1 MTKYILFDDVSR
13 NSLLP
18 LTYLRPSADIRCGI
32 LTFREKWEFYLKSS
46 TYNLCIDYL
55 KKKFPIEVGNLNV
68 FIKGTLF
75 PNIELREKILQLKQ
89 GQALVNSKYRD
100 VLAFV
105 LSDEEVR
112 KHSFEKKN
120 WVVYDDIISLQKVEF
135 SCEYSTVSNVW
146 DIFSMNDRA
155 IAEDF
160 KILTNGKKSAEI
172 SPTNQVFNKEQVFI
186 EQGAIVECSVLN
198 ASAGPI
204 YIGKDAEIME
214 YSAVRGP
221 FALCEHATLKM
232 GAKIYG
238 ATTIGPYCKV
248 GGEVNNSVFFGF
260 SNKAHDG
267 FIGNSVIAEWC
278 NIGADT
284 NNSNLKNTYEIV
296 KLWSYPDRKFI
307 STGLQFCGLIMAD
320 HSKCSINTMFN
331 TGTVVGV
338 NANIFGTGFP
348 RNFVPSFSWGATNVT
363 KKFQFDKAVEI
374 AKNVCDRRGVILS
387 DIDIEILYSV
397 YQMSE

>member
-1 MTKYILFDDVSR
+1 MTKYILFDDITR

-18 LTYLRPSADIRCGI
+18 LTYLKPSADIRCGI
-32 LTFREKWEFYLKSS
+32 MSLREKWEFYLKNN
-46 TYNLCIDYL
+46 TNNLCANYL
-55 KKKFPIEVGNLNV
+55 RKKYPLEIATENV

-75 PNIELREKILQLKQ
+75 PNTDLIEKIYQLQI
-89 GQALVNSKYRD
+89 GQVLIDSKNAV
-100 VLAFV
+100 VLAFK
-105 LSDEEVR
+105 LTDEQVFKYDIDKKEFI
-112 KHSFEKKN
+112 SF
-120 WVVYDDIISLQKVEF
+120 DDIQALQQIEYEGECYSISHL
-135 SCEYSTVSNVW
+135 W
-146 DIFSMNDRA
+146 DIFSLNDRA
-155 IAEDF
+155 INEDF
-160 KILTNGKKSAEI
+160 KTLTEGRQSAEI
-172 SPTNQVFNKEQVFI
+172 SSSNHIINKEQIFI

-204 YIGKDAEIME
+204 YIGKDAEVME
-214 YSAVRGP
+214 FAAIRGP
-221 FALCEHATLKM
+221 FALCENSSLKI

-238 ATTIGPYCKV
+238 ATTIGPHCKV

-267 FIGNSVIAEWC
+267 FLGNSVIAEWC
-278 NIGADT
+278 NLGADT
-284 NNSNLKNTYEIV
+284 NNSNLKNTYEVV
-296 KLWSYPDRKFI
+296 KLWSYPERKFV

-348 RNFVPSFSWGATNVT
+348 RNFVPSFAWGATTVT
-363 KKFQFDKAVEI
+363 SKFQFDKAIEI
-374 AKNVCDRRGVILS
+374 AKSVLQRRGVILS
-387 DIDIEILYSV
+387 DIDIEILHSV